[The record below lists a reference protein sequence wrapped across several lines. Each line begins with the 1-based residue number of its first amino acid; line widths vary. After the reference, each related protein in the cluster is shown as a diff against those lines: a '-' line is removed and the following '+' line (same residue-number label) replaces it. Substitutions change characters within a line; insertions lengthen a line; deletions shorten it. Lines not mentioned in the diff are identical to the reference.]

1 MRGSASPSGFG
12 QKQPRKNG
20 AEGYGIERIPVDARV
35 RHSVFGEGTIISS
48 RDMGGD
54 ILYEIA
60 FDKVGTKKL
69 MATYARLKKADQ

>member
-12 QKQPRKNG
+12 QKPPRKNG

-35 RHSVFGEGTIISS
+35 RHSVFGEGRIVSS

-54 ILYEIA
+54 ILYEVK
-60 FDKVGTKKL
+60 FDNGMSKKL
-69 MATYARLKKADQ
+69 MATFAKLVKI